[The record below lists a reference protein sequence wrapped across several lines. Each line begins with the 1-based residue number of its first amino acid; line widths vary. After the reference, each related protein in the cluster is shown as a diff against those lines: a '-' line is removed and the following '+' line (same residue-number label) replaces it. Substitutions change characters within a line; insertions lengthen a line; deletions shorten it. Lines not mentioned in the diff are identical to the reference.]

1 MLKAILIAILVPLA
15 LAFGIT
21 EEANA
26 QSLPEWVKKLP
37 PLHQAAFQNNVAKVR
52 RLIANGASI
61 RATSENGYTPLHIA
75 AQMNASNVAV
85 LLMNNGANIHAT
97 DNYGQTP
104 FHLAAWGN
112 ASDMAVLLM
121 NNGANIHATTNNG
134 ATPLH
139 FAAQQNASD
148 VASFLLRNGAN
159 IHAKTHGNWTPL
171 HTAAWKNRA
180 KSAAALLAHG
190 ANTYAKTEAGETPL
204 DIANREGHNLMQT
217 FLNKCKP
224 APNERAEFD
233 RIRQLQDADRIE
245 GITGNCCALA
255 VMTDNF
261 NSVLK
266 RCGYAAFAQQNAG
279 FSQQHLQCA
288 TKASDRTYDDANQ
301 CRALIGTNYR
311 RFQAEV
317 AERKE
322 REQRAREAQEARIRA
337 EREAEAERNR
347 AAAETRRKHNED
359 IFANIVGG
367 FIKGYVE
374 AQQHADQISGS
385 GDSGGGKKRGK
396 GCMGGDIDGKSVSCS
411 K

>member
-26 QSLPEWVKKLP
+26 QAVPEWVQKAP
-37 PLHQAAFQNNVAKVR
+37 PLHQAAYKNDVAEVR
-52 RLIANGASI
+52 RLIVNGANLRVTI
-61 RATSENGYTPLHIA
+61 ENGSTPLHLA
-75 AQMNASNVAV
+75 AHGNASDVAV
-85 LLMNNGANIHAT
+85 LLMNNGANLRAT
-97 DNYGQTP
+97 DKWGQTP
-104 FHLAAWGN
+104 LHVSTFGN
-112 ASDMAVLLM
+112 ASDVGFL
-121 NNGANIHATTNNG
+121 
-134 ATPLH
+134 
-139 FAAQQNASD
+139 
-148 VASFLLRNGAN
+148 LLRNGAN
-159 IHAKTHGNWTPL
+159 INAKNNAGWTLL
-171 HTAAWKNRA
+171 HWTARYNLPALAA
-180 KSAAALLAHG
+180 KFLAHG
-190 ANTYAKTEAGETPL
+190 ANPYAKTNKDETPL
-204 DIANREGHNLMQT
+204 DLANEKGHTRMQT
-217 FLNKCKP
+217 LLNECKP
-224 APNERAEFD
+224 APSERAEFD
-233 RIRQLQDADRIE
+233 RIGQLQDADRIE

-266 RCGYAAFAQQNAG
+266 RCGFAALAQQNAG

-347 AAAETRRKHNED
+347 AAAEARRKHNED